1 MLPDVEAAVTAMVR
15 RWQRELSDVQ
25 QKYGFELVED
35 TMRWLEGQVD
45 AAGGGPCAVAD
56 GRGLVGCSRELKEQ
70 DEVLGGGATGE
81 VAIRLSTIL
90 ARRKLSSVVARWCA
104 LVARGR
110 ATMAGSAQQRR
121 IEQMSSRECRRWR
134 KACMRRLARAWWAG
148 TRRETVTVLVR
159 RWECVVRERNKRRV
173 VALAAMAASAQTAI
187 VRRVWLELVGRFWV
201 DSRGGGGG
209 GCEMEVEVER
219 QKSGEGDGDS
229 VVYDW
234 SCTQC
239 GWGGR
244 LVEAGH
250 STCSKCEWQCLSWC
264 EAAARIE
271 MADDEMVGRMVQ
283 QRLMGR
289 RVAAG
294 VRRRMGEELR
304 RLQGDLVEQQS
315 CGWRQRVQQTRRIG
329 SGAAAGGRDGGFR
342 PPKPRPKAVET
353 GCESSQFLTIGSD
366 PVDKTGRLPELAA
379 DGIEVEAA
387 LVDLRTAVMSDM
399 AVDSAGR
406 VSWWLTWLEAAAD
419 VESVEAAEMS
429 VGAEEFVPVEVYSR
443 RAAEE
448 YAEVGVLVE
457 QAVSAVACRR
467 AAELAVS
474 EVWREG
480 VDAAADEDSVWAV
493 VLAGRAAL
501 QAARLSLREARE
513 AVELGAA
520 EEAAFLEAA
529 ARVRVPAKR
538 KAAVELKAGLVSA
551 EAWVVSAEAQ
561 VRADADASAAVM
573 QMQMQ
578 VMQSRAEAAAGLR
591 AVAVKQAAE
600 LRQEAQVEQAPKEA
614 AMVVAA
620 ELEQSVELEFEQFDW
635 HQAVAVG
642 VVATEVHQA
651 AELEVAAEEQAAE
664 VKLAAEVEQAAEVR
678 QAAEEAAVV
687 EVEAEVEYAAE
698 EAAVVEVGAVVEHAA
713 EVEVAAEVEQ
723 AAEVEAGVWEAA
735 ILQSEA
741 VMAEVMA
748 ADAVAAVAN
757 GEMVAAVEVAAMV
770 KAEAANAEAAV
781 EVAAAG
787 AEAANAEAATEVAA
801 AAEAVA
807 VDVKAAAEVAVAEA
821 EMKVAT
827 DLAATEVAAAQVAAA
842 VDAVAAEAEAATVV
856 AAADAEM
863 QAAAE
868 LAAAAE
874 AVAVDAVAAEA
885 EAATVVAAADAEMQ
899 AAAELAAAA
908 EAVAVDVEAA
918 AELAAGVT
926 AMMQE
931 AELHGDVMTVAEA
944 VWRHEM
950 LLEEE
955 QQWGCEELCGDAASP
970 QEKQHQQRSRTRKKK
985 KKKKKR

>member
-1 MLPDVEAAVTAMVR
+1 VLPDVEAAVTAMVR

-173 VALAAMAASAQTAI
+173 AALAAMAVSAQTAI

-283 QRLMGR
+283 KRLMGR

-294 VRRRMGEELR
+294 VRRRMGEEMR

-342 PPKPRPKAVET
+342 LPKPRPKAVET

-379 DGIEVEAA
+379 DGIEVEVAAAVVKAA

-600 LRQEAQVEQAPKEA
+600 LRQEAQVEQAVKEA

-827 DLAATEVAAAQVAAA
+827 DLAATEVAAAKVAA
-842 VDAVAAEAEAATVV
+842 
-856 AAADAEM
+856 
-863 QAAAE
+863 
-868 LAAAAE
+868 
-874 AVAVDAVAAEA
+874 AVDAVAAEA

-918 AELAAGVT
+918 AELAVADGKMKATAEVAAAVDAVAADAEAAAEVAAEVT
-926 AMMQE
+926 AMIQE
-931 AELHGDVMTVAEA
+931 AELYGYEMTVAEA

-950 LLEEE
+950 LKQEAE
-955 QQWGCEELCGDAASP
+955 QQESWLWEGSGDAAS
-970 QEKQHQQRSRTRKKK
+970 QHVMRCRSRKKK

>member
-15 RWQRELSDVQ
+15 RWQRELCEVQ

-56 GRGLVGCSRELKEQ
+56 GRGLVGCSREQ

-173 VALAAMAASAQTAI
+173 AALAAMAVSAQTAI

-250 STCSKCEWQCLSWC
+250 FTCSKCEWQCLSWC

-283 QRLMGR
+283 QRPMGR

-379 DGIEVEAA
+379 DGIEVEVVAADAEEVRLA
-387 LVDLRTAVMSDM
+387 LVEVRAAVLADM
-399 AVDSAGR
+399 VVDSAGKA
-406 VSWWLTWLEAAAD
+406 SWWLTWLEAATD
-419 VESVEAAEMS
+419 VEAVEAAVLS
-429 VGAEEFVPVEVYSR
+429 VCAEEYVPGAVYSR

-457 QAVSAVACRR
+457 EAVSAEACRR
-467 AAELAVS
+467 AARLAVA

-493 VLAGRAAL
+493 VLAGRAAI

-513 AVELGAA
+513 AVELGVA

-600 LRQEAQVEQAPKEA
+600 LRQEAQVEQAVKEA

-770 KAEAANAEAAV
+770 KAEAANAEAA
-781 EVAAAG
+781 
-787 AEAANAEAATEVAA
+787 TEVAA

-926 AMMQE
+926 AMIQE

-970 QEKQHQQRSRTRKKK
+970 QEKQHQQRSRTRNKK